1 MQAFADPVL
10 LARLQFAAT
19 TMLHIIWPVFTIGL
33 SLFLVLLEA
42 LWLKTG
48 DADYYRHARFW
59 SKLFL
64 LNFGVGVV
72 TGLPLEFEFGTNWA
86 PFSAAAGDFFGN
98 VLGFEGAMA
107 FMLEAGFLGIMV
119 FGWRR
124 VAPGIHLFA
133 TAMVALGA
141 SMSAFWIM
149 SANAWMQTPAG
160 GSMVDGTFR
169 VQSYARAIFNPNM
182 PWAVS
187 HMWFAC
193 IETSLF
199 VIGGIS
205 AWYVLRGEHVAFFAK
220 TFRLAF
226 IIAVIVAPVQILL
239 GDGSGV
245 SIYEHQP
252 AKLAAIEGH
261 WETNPPGQGASWSL
275 VAWPDRQAQAN
286 DWSLEIPGV
295 LSLITT
301 HSLHGQVKGL
311 RSFPRR
317 DQPPALPLLYYS
329 FRLMVLI
336 GLFFFALILWTL
348 WTARGGGLHAQRIG
362 RHRRLLRTWVLSIP
376 LGYVA
381 VETGWIV
388 REVGRQPWVIYGVL
402 RTHHGASAL
411 PAGTVGTTLTA
422 FVVVYLLLAFAFVV
436 YARRILFEGPDV
448 HMAPEPPHQPVT
460 LTPAGAADRRPEGP
474 S

>member
-1 MQAFADPVL
+1 MDVFSDPL
-10 LARLQFAAT
+10 MLARLQFAVT
-19 TMLHIIWPVFTIGL
+19 TMLHIVWPVFTIGL

-48 DADYYRHARFW
+48 DVDYYRHARFW

-64 LNFGVGVV
+64 LNFGIGVV

-86 PFSAAAGDFFGN
+86 PFSLAAGDFFGN
-98 VLGFEGAMA
+98 ILGFEGAMA
-107 FMLEAGFLGIMV
+107 FMLEAGFLGIMM

-124 VAPGIHLFA
+124 VAPAIHLFA
-133 TAMVALGA
+133 TCMVALGA

-160 GSMVDGTFR
+160 GVMVDGKFQ
-169 VQSYARAIFNPNM
+169 VHSYAAAIFNPNM
-182 PWAVS
+182 PWAVA

-193 IETSLF
+193 IETTLF

-205 AWYVLRGEHVAFFAK
+205 AWYVLRDTHVRFFAK

-226 IIAVIVAPVQILL
+226 VVALVVAPLQILL

-245 SIYEHQP
+245 SVAEHQP

-261 WETNPPGQGASWSL
+261 WQTNAPGQGAPWSL
-275 VAWPDRQAQAN
+275 LAWPDKQAQDNA
-286 DWSLEIPGV
+286 WSIEIPNL

-311 RSFPRR
+311 REFPVQ

-329 FRLMVLI
+329 FRLMVLL
-336 GLFFFALILWTL
+336 GFFFFALVLWTL
-348 WTARGGGLHAQRIG
+348 WCARGGGLGDARIA
-362 RHRRLLRTWVLSIP
+362 RHRRLLRTWVMAIP

-388 REVGRQPWVIYGVL
+388 REVGRQPWIVYGLL
-402 RTHHGASAL
+402 RTEHGASPL
-411 PAGTVGTTLTA
+411 PAAAIGTSLTA
-422 FVVVYLLLAFAFVV
+422 FTLIYLLLAVAFVIF
-436 YARRILFEGPDV
+436 ARRILFKGPDLQLTP
-448 HMAPEPPHQPVT
+448 APSRQPVT
-460 LTPAGAADRRPEGP
+460 MEPVDGDDRRHAE
-474 S
+474 